1 MNARGTFTPIADDAL
16 MKERRKLERF
26 DLRLPAEI
34 DVAGGETRIRNLF
47 TRNICA
53 GGAFFETSDPLPLHT
68 QVKIDLVAPTR
79 VQIIVVGSVCRSEP
93 GGMAIQFDEEYKLLP
108 LAPA

>member
-1 MNARGTFTPIADDAL
+1 

-26 DLRLPAEI
+26 DLQLPAEI
-34 DVAGGETRIRNLF
+34 EVERGKKHIRNLF
-47 TRNICA
+47 TKNICA
-53 GGAFFETSDPLPLHT
+53 GGAFFETLDPLPLDT
-68 QVKIDLVAPTR
+68 RVKIDLVAPTR

-93 GGMAIQFDEEYKLLP
+93 GGMAIRFDKEYKLLP

>member
-1 MNARGTFTPIADDAL
+1 LD
-16 MKERRKLERF
+16 
-26 DLRLPAEI
+26 
-34 DVAGGETRIRNLF
+34 TR
-47 TRNICA
+47 
-53 GGAFFETSDPLPLHT
+53 
-68 QVKIDLVAPTR
+68 VKIDLVAPTR